1 VTTGLALPLAAI
13 VLVLGCA
20 VGVGQGVAGHEGV
33 AVAGCLAALV
43 GLWLLAAREEDL
55 G

>member
-1 VTTGLALPLAAI
+1 MTAALALPLAAV

-33 AVAGCLAALV
+33 AVAGCCAALA
-43 GLWLLAAREEDL
+43 GLWLLDAPENDL